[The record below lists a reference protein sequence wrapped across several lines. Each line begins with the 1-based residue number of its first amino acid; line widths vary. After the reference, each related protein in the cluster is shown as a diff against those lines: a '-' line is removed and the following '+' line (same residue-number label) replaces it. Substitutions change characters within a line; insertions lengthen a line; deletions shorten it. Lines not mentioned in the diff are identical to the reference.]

1 MKYWW
6 ITLLILG
13 LFPYTFIISLLAFY
27 YRAIDFLGYYPSYG
41 HPDPKELAIYDDY
54 NIVINLSFIAW
65 ISTIVI
71 WLILVGVY
79 VVKNR
84 KNLNLTPVI
93 VTYIGQQTAVIL
105 LFSTIFD
112 WYID

>member
-6 ITLLILG
+6 ITFSILG

-27 YRAIDFLGYYPSYG
+27 SKAKDVLGYYPRYG

-54 NIVINLSFIAW
+54 NMIVNFSLIAW
-65 ISTIVI
+65 IYTIVI
-71 WLILVGVY
+71 WLILVVVY
-79 VVKNR
+79 VIKNR
-84 KNLNLTPVI
+84 KKINWTPVI
-93 VTYIGQQTAVIL
+93 VTYIGQYLAVIL
-105 LFSTIFD
+105 LFSTIFE